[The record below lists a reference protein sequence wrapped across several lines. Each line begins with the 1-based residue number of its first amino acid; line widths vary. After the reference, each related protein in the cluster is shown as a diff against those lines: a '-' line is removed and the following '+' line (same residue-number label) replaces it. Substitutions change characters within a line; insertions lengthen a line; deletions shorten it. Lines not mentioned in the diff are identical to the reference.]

1 MIPCENSGH
10 MIADDFPEVRKIVS
24 AGATSKPVLL
34 TVPYFYAVLWN
45 LNNIK
50 KIQIQKY
57 NAIIGIWAKE
67 GTAGPWLKKLK

>member
-34 TVPYFYAVLWN
+34 TVPYFYAVL
-45 LNNIK
+45 
-50 KIQIQKY
+50 
-57 NAIIGIWAKE
+57 
-67 GTAGPWLKKLK
+67 